1 MKLYA
6 YRSRSNKHFMI
17 TARDKEDAEY
27 VLKAWY
33 LHQKIDF
40 EKSKD
45 TFELITLEVEEES
58 L

>member
-6 YRSRSNKHFMI
+6 YRAKKNKGFMI
-17 TARDKEDAEY
+17 TSRDKEDAEC

-45 TFELITLEVEEES
+45 TFELITLKVEEEES
-58 L
+58 